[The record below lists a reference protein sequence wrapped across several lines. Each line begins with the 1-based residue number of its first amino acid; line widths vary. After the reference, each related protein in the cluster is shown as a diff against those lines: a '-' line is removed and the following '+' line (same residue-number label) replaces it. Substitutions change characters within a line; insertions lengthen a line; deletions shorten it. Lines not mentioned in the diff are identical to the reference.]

1 MISIFDFSDYRA
13 FIKGRFAEMPKKGYG
28 QSYKL
33 AVYLGVH
40 TTLVSQVLKNLKTLT
55 LEQASMVC
63 EFLGL
68 TEMESEFFLLLVQM
82 DRAGN
87 EPLRKILKR
96 QMQEMKKKS
105 LELSSRLQS
114 EKQLTEEKRAVF
126 YSDWAYSAVR
136 QMTAI
141 KGYQN
146 LDAIAE
152 YFDFSTKQA
161 KLILDFLLSAGL
173 CKEEKGKIVV
183 GPSSTHLESSSP
195 WVRVHH
201 TNWRQKAL
209 QEMKKEEAAKL
220 HYTAPMTLSKS
231 DALKIRE
238 MIVQFLEQVD
248 KVIEPSPSEEQHCLN
263 IDWFKVGK

>member
-1 MISIFDFSDYRA
+1 MVSIYDFSDYRL
-13 FIKGRFAEMPKKGYG
+13 FIKKRFLEMPKKGYG
-28 QSYKL
+28 QSHKL

-40 TTLVSQVLKNLKTLT
+40 TTLISQVLKGLKTLT
-55 LEQASMVC
+55 LEQASMAC
-63 EFLGL
+63 EFLGM

-96 QMQEMKKKS
+96 QIQEMKQKS
-105 LELSSRLQS
+105 SELANRLQAT
-114 EKQLTEEKRAVF
+114 KKLTEENRAVF

-141 KGYQN
+141 KGFQN

-152 YFDFSTKQA
+152 HFAFSKKQT
-161 KLILDFLLSAGL
+161 KLILDFLLSTGL
-173 CKEEKGKIVV
+173 CKDERGKIIV
-183 GPSSTHLESSSP
+183 GPSSTHLESTSP

-209 QEMKKEEAAKL
+209 QEMRREEPAKL
-220 HYTAPMTLSKS
+220 HYTAPMTLSKA

-238 MIVQFLEQVD
+238 MVVQFLEQVD
-248 KVIEPSPSEEQHCLN
+248 KVIEPSPSEELHCLN